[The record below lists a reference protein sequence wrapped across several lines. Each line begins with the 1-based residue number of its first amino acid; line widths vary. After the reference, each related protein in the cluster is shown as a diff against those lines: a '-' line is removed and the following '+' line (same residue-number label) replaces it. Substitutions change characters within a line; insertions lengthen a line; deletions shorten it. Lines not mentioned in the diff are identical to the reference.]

1 MIRFGAPEWLALLPF
16 LLFAAWRWRGLGFG
30 LDRPLRLPCLLL
42 LVLALAEPT
51 LRRGGHGIDVWLLV
65 DRSASARD
73 RIEPRRAEIETLLDR
88 SRGGADRLFTVDYA
102 AAPQLRSAETEAF
115 GYGLT
120 QTRTAAALRFTL
132 AHLDPDREARLLL
145 LTDGFSTEPL
155 SGIGDALARAQVPL
169 DVRLF
174 TGEERRDYRVDELR
188 LPSSLQPGEPFL
200 AEGWISGDTDADVPV
215 AVLRDDVEIAHTTA
229 HVVDGRAA
237 VRFTDRL
244 TAGGAVRY
252 GLRVRAPGDPIPGN
266 DAGYGWTAVGGGRRI
281 LLVTGYTDAPLARP
295 LAAQG
300 FDVETVTDP
309 GALTPGRLAGARLL
323 ILDNVPSYRLR
334 SDFLAAIDGF
344 VRVQG
349 GGLAMTGGK
358 LSFGSGGYFQSPI
371 DALLPVSMELKQEH
385 RKLAVAMAI
394 VMDRSGSMGAA
405 VGHGLTKMDLAND
418 GAARSLTLLTDHDAA
433 AVIAVD
439 TEPHRVLPLST
450 LGKERG
456 HAIDIVRRVQSGG
469 GGIYIGTALEAAWE
483 ELHAAPQGQRHV
495 VLFADASDSEEPG
508 EYKRLVDRMVRD
520 GITISVIGMGTESD
534 KDADLLKDIARLGRG
549 RIFFTDEPSTIPAL
563 FAQET
568 VTVARSAFL
577 TDPVAAHATAGWQQM
592 AGRPLAGLTRVDG
605 YNLSYLRD
613 GATAAVVSGDEYEAP
628 LVAFWQRGAGRA
640 AAVSF
645 PMGGEYSATLRA
657 WPAYGDFAQT
667 IARWLAAADT
677 PPGISL
683 RTRLSGQ
690 ELGLD
695 LRMSEDA
702 ERRTAGTLPT
712 VLLLEGNGEPREL
725 TWEHV
730 APGRLEAR
738 VALTPGPVYR
748 GAVQIG
754 NATLPF
760 GPLEAPGGAEWAMD
774 RTRVQEL
781 LAVAHRSGGGE
792 IADLTTA
799 WRRPAARRST
809 RDLRPPLLL
818 LFLGIFLAESLRSR
832 LAGAGSRPRPA
843 TASASAMKDA
853 TAATPI
859 ATEATA
865 PQAEAK
871 PPETDRLADALRRA
885 KRR

>member
-1 MIRFGAPEWLALLPF
+1 MIRIGAAEWLALVPF
-16 LLFAAWRWRGLGFG
+16 LLFAAWRWLGLG
-30 LDRPLRLPCLLL
+30 LRRPLRLVCLLL
-42 LVLALAEPT
+42 LVLTLAEPA
-51 LRRGGHGIDVWLLV
+51 LRRGGNGIDVWLLV

-73 RIEPRRAEIETLLDR
+73 RIEPRRREIETLLER
-88 SRGGADRLFTVDYA
+88 SRSASDRLFTVDYA
-102 AAPQLRSAETEAF
+102 AAPQLRSAETETFA
-115 GYGLT
+115 YGLM
-120 QTRTAAALRFTL
+120 QTRTAGALRFVL
-132 AHLDPDREARLLL
+132 AQLDPDREARVLL

-155 SGIGDALARAQVPL
+155 HGIGDALARAQVPL

-174 TGEERRDYRVDELR
+174 TGEERGDYRVDELR
-188 LPSSLQPGEPFL
+188 LPASLQPGEPFL
-200 AEGWISGDTDADVPV
+200 VEGWISGDGDGDVPV
-215 AVLRDDVEIAHTTA
+215 AVLRDGVEVAQTSA

-244 TAGGAVRY
+244 TTGGAVRY

-266 DAGYGWTAVGGGRRI
+266 DAGYGWTSVGGGRRV

-295 LAAQG
+295 LTAQG
-300 FDVETVTDP
+300 FDVETVTDT
-309 GALTPGRLAGARLL
+309 ATLTPGRLTGARLL
-323 ILDNVPSYRLR
+323 ILDNVPSYRLP
-334 SDFLAAIDGF
+334 SDFLAAVDGF

-371 DALLPVSMELKQEH
+371 DTLLPVSMELRQEH
-385 RKLAVAMAI
+385 RKLSVAMAI

-418 GAARSLTLLTDHDAA
+418 GAARSLSLLTDHDAA

-439 TEPHRVLPLST
+439 TEPHRVVPLAT
-450 LGKERG
+450 LGRERG
-456 HAIDIVRRVQSGG
+456 RAIDFVRRVQSGG
-469 GGIYIGTALEAAWE
+469 GGIYIDVALQAAWE
-483 ELHAAPQGQRHV
+483 ELHQAPQGQRHV
-495 VLFADASDSEEPG
+495 VLFADASDSEQPG
-508 EYKRLVDRMVRD
+508 EYKRLVDRMARD
-520 GITISVIGMGTESD
+520 GITISVIGMGRESD
-534 KDADLLKDIARLGRG
+534 KDANLLKDIAMLGHG
-549 RIFFTDEPSTIPAL
+549 RIFFTDEPSTLPAL

-577 TDPVAAHATAGWQQM
+577 TDPVVARATAGWQQV

-605 YNLSYLRD
+605 YNLSYLRN

-628 LVAFWQRGAGRA
+628 LVAFWQRGAGRT

-657 WPAYGDFAQT
+657 WPAFGDFAQT
-667 IARWLAAADT
+667 LARWLAAADT
-677 PPGISL
+677 PPGLSL
-683 RTRLSGQ
+683 RTRLTGQ

-702 ERRTAGTLPT
+702 ERRTAGMLPS
-712 VLLLEGNGEPREL
+712 VLLMEGNSEPHEL
-725 TWEHV
+725 TWERI

-738 VALTPGPVYR
+738 IALEPGKVYR

-760 GPLEAPGGAEWAMD
+760 GPLEAPGGAEWAID
-774 RTRVQEL
+774 RARVQEL
-781 LAVAHRSGGGE
+781 LDVAHRSGGGE

-818 LFLGIFLAESLRSR
+818 LFLGIFLSESLRSR
-832 LAGAGSRPRPA
+832 LAGAGSRPRSAPA
-843 TASASAMKDA
+843 VTVAANEPRPTTSA
-853 TAATPI
+853 
-859 ATEATA
+859 EATA
-865 PQAEAK
+865 PPPAAEPAV
-871 PPETDRLADALRRA
+871 DGLADALRRA